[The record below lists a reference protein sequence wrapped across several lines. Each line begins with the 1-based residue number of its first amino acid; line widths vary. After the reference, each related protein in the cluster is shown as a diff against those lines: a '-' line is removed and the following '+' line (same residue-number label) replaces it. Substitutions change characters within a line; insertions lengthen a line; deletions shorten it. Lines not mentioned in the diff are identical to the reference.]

1 MNVPILVVDDEPINR
16 LVIEEVLAAPGI
28 DLVCVASGAE
38 ALRCLI
44 EREFALVLLDV
55 NMPGLDGFET
65 AALIR
70 SRPASA
76 HTPIIF
82 ITAHSGDTARMLKAY
97 ETGAADYLL
106 KPYEPIALKT
116 KVGVFV
122 ELFRATEA
130 KRRTTELEASNRQ
143 LEANLAENQRL
154 ASQLAHQASHDSLT
168 GLPNRHL
175 FEEILRE
182 ALAMSQ
188 RAGRHAA
195 VAFVDL
201 DRFKFINDT
210 FGHAAG
216 DEVLQETARRLSAA
230 VRTSDV
236 VARIGGDEF
245 VVLLTD
251 FVQWQESVLVAEKM
265 LQLFAA
271 PFTVNG
277 YDVTLTPSIGIAVF
291 PDDGDDG
298 ATLLKRADIAMY
310 QAKQAGR
317 NNFRYCTEAMSAS
330 AARQLAL
337 EKDLRSAVVA
347 EDFVLHYQP
356 KVELASGRI
365 AGVEAL
371 LRWQRAAD
379 GVESASG
386 FMGLAEE
393 TGFMLPIGEQVI
405 GAVCRQARA
414 WRDAGLPL
422 CIAVNLSASELRG
435 DRLLHIVRD
444 ALAAAALEPAT
455 IEFEVTEHASIFD
468 NAESLGV
475 LRRLREM
482 GCRIALDNF
491 GTGYSSLALLTRFPF
506 DSLKLDRSFVA
517 GLPGNAQHAAIAEAV
532 VGLARRLGLRTVA
545 EGVGNAGQLRF
556 LQDLGCDQIQGEW
569 ISLPLP
575 ADECEALIRSR
586 QSISAPAIAAASSIQ
601 PGPAS
606 HA

>member
-106 KPYEPIALKT
+106 KPYEPIALKS

-230 VRTSDV
+230 VRISDV

-265 LQLFAA
+265 LHLFAA

-298 ATLLKRADIAMY
+298 ATLVKRADIAMY

-468 NAESLGV
+468 NAESLSV

-491 GTGYSSLALLTRFPF
+491 GTGYASLALLTRFPF

-517 GLPGNAQHAAIAEAV
+517 GLPGNPQHAAIAEAV
-532 VGLARRLGLRTVA
+532 LTLARRLGLRTVA
-545 EGVGNAGQLRF
+545 EGVGNAGQLHF